1 MIRNLV
7 FDLDGTLFDS
17 LPSIEQTARVAVSRA
32 LPEMPPPDLRS
43 LVGPPIA
50 KMFAKLWPDLP
61 PEKMAVLLAE
71 FRAEYD
77 TAGCLGATPYD
88 DVLAVMERLHERGL
102 RLFVLTNKP
111 EKPTRAI
118 LNCHGLLPLLS
129 AVSSPDSNPP
139 FSAKPLGA
147 QALAAEFKLRPEE
160 TGLVGDGADDAESA
174 RVCGF
179 RFFYAAYGYGRLEW
193 SESFTAL
200 EKFATLE
207 QLLLS

>member
-17 LPSIEQTARVAVSRA
+17 LPSIERTARVAVSRA
-32 LPEMPPPDLRS
+32 LPEMSPPDLRS

-61 PEKMAVLLAE
+61 APRMAALLAE
-71 FRAEYD
+71 FRTEYD
-77 TAGCLGATPYD
+77 STGCLGAVPYEGM
-88 DVLAVMERLHERGL
+88 VSSLRRFHENGF

-118 LNCHGLLPLLS
+118 LAHHGILLLLTR
-129 AVSSPDSNPP
+129 VSCPDSVPP

-147 QALAAEFKLRPEE
+147 QALAVEFSLAPEE
-160 TGLVGDGADDAESA
+160 TALVGDGADDAESA
-174 RVCGF
+174 RLCGF
-179 RFFYAAYGYGRLEW
+179 QFCYAAYGYGAIQAECFTRLD
-193 SESFTAL
+193 
-200 EKFATLE
+200 KFANLE
-207 QLLLS
+207 QILLP